1 VDITGMKSVVIVGG
15 GVIGLFCAVR
25 LAKAGARVTLLEA
38 ETEDVSAYGPAASAA
53 AAGMLAPLNEEAS
66 PHDKLAFDS
75 LDLWRSLS
83 KGAEWEDAVRF
94 DGGVAVCATGEVA
107 QTLTQRAAAF
117 GRAAWPINASRVR
130 KLTSL
135 RGKLEHTVF
144 VEDEG
149 VCDPVRMI
157 SGLAMQARA
166 MGVIIEYSEDA
177 EFVRPDA
184 VSTHE
189 GGLHR
194 ADVVVLAPGA
204 WATDELKRAAPALNH
219 VRAGKGHLVPVS
231 LPGPLAP
238 NLRASGFYIAQRRE
252 DVVLGATLELDR
264 TDRRVEKERVQ
275 ELLDAA
281 SALLPG
287 EIEQAGQAWAGIRP
301 MSPDGWPM
309 IGPSGDVL
317 VAAGHSRN
325 GWLLAPITA
334 EIITA
339 YVFGAEIPS
348 EWAALSPQRFQ
359 D

>member
-1 VDITGMKSVVIVGG
+1 MKSVVIVGG

-38 ETEDVSAYGPAASAA
+38 ETEDVSAFGPAASAA
-53 AAGMLAPLNEEAS
+53 AAGMLAPLNEES
-66 PHDKLAFDS
+66 SSHDKLAFDS

-83 KGAEWEDAVRF
+83 KGAEWQDAVRF
-94 DGGVAVCATGEVA
+94 DGGVAVCATADEA
-107 QTLTQRAAAF
+107 DALTARAMALGHHASPIGG
-117 GRAAWPINASRVR
+117 GRLR

-135 RGKLEHTVF
+135 RGKLDHALF

-149 VCDPVRMI
+149 VCDPLRMI
-157 SGLAMQARA
+157 SGLAMQAHS
-166 MGVIIEYSEDA
+166 MGVIIEYGEDA
-177 EFVRPDA
+177 EIVEANEVR
-184 VSTHE
+184 TFE
-189 GGLHR
+189 GGVHK

-204 WATDELKRAAPALNH
+204 WATDALKDAAPALKR

-238 NLRASGFYIAQRRE
+238 NFRAPGFYIAQRRE
-252 DVVLGATLELDR
+252 DVVLGATLEMDR
-264 TDRRVEKERVQ
+264 TDRRVEQERVQ

-281 SALLPG
+281 STLLPG
-287 EIEQAGQAWAGIRP
+287 EVAQAGQPWAGIRP

-339 YVFGAEIPS
+339 YVFGANIPPD
-348 EWAALSPQRFQ
+348 WAALSPARFQ